1 MLHRQI
7 NKVIPI
13 LRWERDATLD
23 VYRPLFFD
31 TSAYKCIG
39 HS

>member
-1 MLHRQI
+1 MLYSQI
-7 NKVIPI
+7 NKMIPI

-31 TSAYKCIG
+31 TSTYKGIG
-39 HS
+39 YS